1 MKWFTYEEFNSPDVP
16 GSGHQMR
23 DEFLDKLDL
32 ARGIA
37 GVPFRINSGM
47 RSYDHNH
54 QGRRHS
60 QLVPPH
66 RMGGGYFGDDLR
78 TGASSLFK
86 P

>member
-47 RSYDHNH
+47 RSVTTTTSRLEGLPTRPTSSD
-54 QGRRHS
+54 GRRIFRR
-60 QLVPPH
+60 P
-66 RMGGGYFGDDLR
+66 LR